1 MDKAVVFRLKSF
13 LHECIR
19 VFKVTK
25 KPSMEEFK
33 VIVKVSGIGMLI
45 IGLMGFVIQITWQ
58 VF

>member
-1 MDKAVVFRLKSF
+1 MRKPVAFRLKSF
-13 LHECIR
+13 FHECIR

-33 VIVKVSGIGMLI
+33 IIVKVSGIGMLI
-45 IGLMGFVIQITWQ
+45 IGLIGFVIQTVWQ